1 MQVAPLWFLAQ
12 YTFNTS
18 LHLTSVTSNTILS
31 NSSALFTYGLSWALL
46 QEPFV
51 AHKLASILVCATGA
65 LPPINSNLKSLLHAL
80 PSSCSVLSPP
90 RMRPSW
96 TLLGLLRESADW
108 EGGRSPQEKHKK
120 RNGPW

>member
-1 MQVAPLWFLAQ
+1 MAPLWFLAQ

-65 LPPINSNLKSLLHAL
+65 PFQLSFTICSLCCVRCHSFRFVLCSLRTFKASLLEFYWG
-80 PSSCSVLSPP
+80 VFK
-90 RMRPSW
+90 RN
-96 TLLGLLRESADW
+96 SAD
-108 EGGRSPQEKHKK
+108 
-120 RNGPW
+120 

>member
-65 LPPINSNLKSLLHAL
+65 LSPLNLV
-80 PSSCSVLSPP
+80 CSRRCMLCQAHPWRCPFCS
-90 RMRPSW
+90 
-96 TLLGLLRESADW
+96 TLCSTLCISFGFQS
-108 EGGRSPQEKHKK
+108 
-120 RNGPW
+120 GPHIKAV